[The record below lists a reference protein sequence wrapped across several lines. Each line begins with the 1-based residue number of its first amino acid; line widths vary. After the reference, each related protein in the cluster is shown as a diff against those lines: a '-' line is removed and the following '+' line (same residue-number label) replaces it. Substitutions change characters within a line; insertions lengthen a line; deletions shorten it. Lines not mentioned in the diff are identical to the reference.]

1 VGVLPD
7 LNALHRELH
16 QAGRQA
22 LTRTL
27 AALEPSDRAT
37 LATHLVHN
45 FTDQQLT
52 GLGRDGLHVVRRAM
66 CADAAERCE
75 HAVERVDAA
84 LRRLPRITATPCED
98 VWVLSE
104 GPVPGP
110 VTPHAAP
117 GTVVILVHGHT
128 DSSGLCDYYRQC
140 FEELPE
146 PVVAA
151 LNRGQVSFL
160 PIEQIRVPLWARLRS
175 FALRVAWA

>member
-1 VGVLPD
+1 MVD

-16 QAGRQA
+16 QAGRPS
-22 LTRTL
+22 LVRTL
-27 AALEPSDRAT
+27 EGLEPADRAT

-52 GLGRDGLHVVRRAM
+52 ALGRDGLHVLRRAM

-75 HAVERVDAA
+75 HAVERVDAV
-84 LRRLPRITATPCED
+84 LRRLPGIVATECEG

-104 GPVPGP
+104 GPLPGR
-110 VTPHAAP
+110 VTPNVPP
-117 GTVVILVHGHT
+117 GTLVILCRRHT

-146 PVVAA
+146 PVIAA
-151 LNRGQVSFL
+151 LNRGQVCFL
-160 PIEQIRVPLWARLRS
+160 PLDQVRVPLWARLRS
-175 FALRVAWA
+175 YALRVAWA